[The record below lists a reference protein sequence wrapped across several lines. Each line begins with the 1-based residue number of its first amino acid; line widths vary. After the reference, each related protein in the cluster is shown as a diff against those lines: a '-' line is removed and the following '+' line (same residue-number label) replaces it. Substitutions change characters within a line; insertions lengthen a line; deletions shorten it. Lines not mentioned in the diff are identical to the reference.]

1 MQRFPLGKVPASDLQ
16 RIVFRNL
23 GVPNKRLLLGPKI
36 GEDAAVVEM
45 DDSLIV
51 LSTDP
56 ITGALANIGWLSV
69 HINAN
74 DVATRGARPVWY
86 LCSIML
92 PEGSGKSALK
102 RIMAQID
109 RASRELGITVVGGH
123 SETTPLLG
131 QPIIVGFMVG
141 EVKSNSYVTSGGA
154 VVGDKLVLTKTAG
167 IEGTAIIA
175 NDHEELLKKK
185 VAKGVVRKAQKLY
198 ERISVVKD
206 AMIAMDAG
214 GVSAMHDP
222 TEGGVLCGVWELAEA
237 SHLGVRIN
245 NAKIP
250 VSIETEAICGGLNI
264 DPLRIMAS
272 GSLLVAAKPSSAARI
287 VAKLISEGIPATEI
301 GQFTRYRDGRVMIDR
316 DNSEMNLR
324 PPFQDEVY
332 QVLNIP
338 R

>member
-56 ITGALANIGWLSV
+56 IAGALANIGWLSV

-92 PEGSGKSALK
+92 PEGSGKSTLK
-102 RIMAQID
+102 RIMTQID

-131 QPIIVGFMVG
+131 RPIIVGFMVG
-141 EVKSNSYVTSGGA
+141 EVKSNRYVTSGGA
-154 VVGDKLVLTKTAG
+154 VVGDKLIITKTAG

-175 NDHEELLKKK
+175 NDHEELLRKR
-185 VAKGVVRKAQKLY
+185 VAK
-198 ERISVVKD
+198 
-206 AMIAMDAG
+206 
-214 GVSAMHDP
+214 
-222 TEGGVLCGVWELAEA
+222 
-237 SHLGVRIN
+237 
-245 NAKIP
+245 
-250 VSIETEAICGGLNI
+250 
-264 DPLRIMAS
+264 
-272 GSLLVAAKPSSAARI
+272 
-287 VAKLISEGIPATEI
+287 
-301 GQFTRYRDGRVMIDR
+301 
-316 DNSEMNLR
+316 
-324 PPFQDEVY
+324 
-332 QVLNIP
+332 
-338 R
+338 